1 MYLSDPRVDDLITV
15 HNNKSPYVF
24 RVTQKEVPSVSSMP
38 NLGVFKWLFDMLY
51 AYKHCKIAGYLWRK
65 GVKFV
70 PLTFL
75 LQAAVKTWETRGVKK
90 VLLRFFVRRVL
101 EARNVNEF
109 LNIRLDST
117 PTTNFR
123 HNPISKT
130 WCFVIS
136 FLVLRYIPYLWP
148 FLQLP
153 FNFHIVFETKKSA
166 DIRMPAQMC
175 SLYGLESYS
184 L

>member
-1 MYLSDPRVDDLITV
+1 MAFRYRKNVYLSDPRVDDLITV

-75 LQAAVKTWETRGVKK
+75 LQAVKTWETRGVKK
-90 VLLRFFVRRVL
+90 CYYDFFHPLLWKFFSVSSQ
-101 EARNVNEF
+101 F
-109 LNIRLDST
+109 K
-117 PTTNFR
+117 
-123 HNPISKT
+123 ISIV
-130 WCFVIS
+130 FVIFNYNGKNHS
-136 FLVLRYIPYLWP
+136 FKL
-148 FLQLP
+148 FLSNP
-153 FNFHIVFETKKSA
+153 CFRPWRE
-166 DIRMPAQMC
+166 
-175 SLYGLESYS
+175 SLQ
-184 L
+184 

>member
-1 MYLSDPRVDDLITV
+1 MVFRYRKNVYLSDPRVDDLITV

-90 VLLRFFVRRVL
+90 VLIRFFVRRVL

-109 LNIRLDST
+109 LKIR
-117 PTTNFR
+117 R
-123 HNPISKT
+123 PISAQPYFKDT
-130 WCFVIS
+130 MILIFSWYFGMFSTYGRFYYYLLIFIS
-136 FLVLRYIPYLWP
+136 CLRPKNLPTYVCQHRCVPYM
-148 FLQLP
+148 
-153 FNFHIVFETKKSA
+153 A
-166 DIRMPAQMC
+166 
-175 SLYGLESYS
+175 
-184 L
+184 

>member
-51 AYKHCKIAGYLWRK
+51 TYKHCKIAGYLWRK

-75 LQAAVKTWETRGVKK
+75 LQAVKTWETRGVKK
-90 VLLRFFVRRVL
+90 CYYDFLLDGSWMSKNPTT
-101 EARNVNEF
+101 A
-109 LNIRLDST
+109 
-117 PTTNFR
+117 TTNFGTTLFQR
-123 HNPISKT
+123 HDVSLFHSWYFGIFPTCGGRFYNYLLIFIS
-130 WCFVIS
+130 C
-136 FLVLRYIPYLWP
+136 LRPKNLPTHVCQHRCVPYM
-148 FLQLP
+148 
-153 FNFHIVFETKKSA
+153 A
-166 DIRMPAQMC
+166 
-175 SLYGLESYS
+175 
-184 L
+184 

>member
-75 LQAAVKTWETRGVKK
+75 LQAAVKT
-90 VLLRFFVRRVL
+90 
-101 EARNVNEF
+101 
-109 LNIRLDST
+109 
-117 PTTNFR
+117 
-123 HNPISKT
+123 
-130 WCFVIS
+130 
-136 FLVLRYIPYLWP
+136 
-148 FLQLP
+148 
-153 FNFHIVFETKKSA
+153 
-166 DIRMPAQMC
+166 
-175 SLYGLESYS
+175 
-184 L
+184 